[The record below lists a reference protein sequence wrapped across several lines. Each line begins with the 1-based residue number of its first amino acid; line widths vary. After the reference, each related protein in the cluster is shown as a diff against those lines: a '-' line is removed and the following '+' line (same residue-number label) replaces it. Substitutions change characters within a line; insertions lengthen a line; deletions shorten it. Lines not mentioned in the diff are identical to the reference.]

1 SQCLYAGGWPM
12 RGGSEE
18 DRTSPWAWWYGK
30 ITAPP
35 AGTGEGVWDQLRA
48 IKHHFF
54 QEVNPSRDERYAA
67 SASWA
72 GVDALFKH
80 LQVTG
85 RGVLVSEPRY
95 LEKGDVVQIY
105 NRTQGRYVHSTLVT
119 RNQGG
124 ELYLSYHSHEVLNIR
139 LKDFRARIGDDE

>member
-1 SQCLYAGGWPM
+1 
-12 RGGSEE
+12 
-18 DRTSPWAWWYGK
+18 
-30 ITAPP
+30 
-35 AGTGEGVWDQLRA
+35 
-48 IKHHFF
+48 

-67 SASWA
+67 SASWT

-85 RGVLVSEPRY
+85 RGVIVSEPRY

-139 LKDFRARIGDDE
+139 LKDFRARIGDDEGLVLWKIKDRLF